1 MTFALETPTDGE
13 CKPMPYRIDRV
24 STDEGLILS
33 VSGRLATEDLEL
45 IRMALDGR
53 RLVAIELAEVE
64 LVSPDAVQLLVR
76 AEAEGI
82 ELRSCPAY
90 IREWIRNEREGGPH
104 SE

>member
-1 MTFALETPTDGE
+1 
-13 CKPMPYRIDRV
+13 MPYRIDRV

-64 LVSPDAVQLLVR
+64 LVSNDAVQLLVR

-90 IREWIRNEREGGPH
+90 IREWITNEQESSHR

>member
-1 MTFALETPTDGE
+1 
-13 CKPMPYRIDRV
+13 MPYRIDRV
-24 STDEGLILS
+24 STEQGLILS
-33 VSGRLATEDLEL
+33 ISGRLAAEDLEL

-64 LVSPDAVQLLVR
+64 LVSNDAVQLLVR

-82 ELRSCPAY
+82 ELRSCPVY
-90 IREWIRNEREGGPH
+90 IREWITNEQESSHR

>member
-1 MTFALETPTDGE
+1 
-13 CKPMPYRIDRV
+13 MPYRIERV
-24 STDEGLILS
+24 STEQGLILS
-33 VSGRLATEDLEL
+33 VSGRLAADDLEL

-76 AEAEGI
+76 AEDEGI

-90 IREWIRNEREGGPH
+90 IREWIRNERESGPP

>member
-1 MTFALETPTDGE
+1 
-13 CKPMPYRIDRV
+13 MPYRIDRV

-90 IREWIRNEREGGPH
+90 IREWIRNEQEGGPR

>member
-1 MTFALETPTDGE
+1 
-13 CKPMPYRIDRV
+13 MPYRIDRV
-24 STDEGLILS
+24 FTDQGLILS
-33 VSGRLATEDLEL
+33 VSGRLAAEDLEL

-53 RLVAIELAEVE
+53 RLIAIELAEVE
-64 LVSPDAVQLLVR
+64 LASPDAVQLLVR

-90 IREWIRNEREGGPH
+90 LREWIRNERESAPR